1 MRTSLSVLAVL
12 MLVASYGGAQQQQQ
26 PSVEVYKEATC
37 GCCAMWVDHLRRN
50 GFATTVKN
58 VDDMDAVKA
67 RFGVP
72 RQAESCHTAV
82 VGGYV
87 IEGHVPASDIK
98 RLLAERPAVK
108 GLAVPGMPIGSPGME
123 GAGAKPYNVFSF
135 DAQGRP
141 QVFSTQR
148 P

>member
-12 MLVASYGGAQQQQQ
+12 MLVASYGGAQQEQ
-26 PSVEVYKEATC
+26 PSIEVYKEATC
-37 GCCAMWVDHLRRN
+37 GCCAKWVDHLRRN
-50 GFATTVKN
+50 GFATTIKN
-58 VDDMDAVKA
+58 VDDMDPVKA

-123 GAGAKPYNVFSF
+123 GVGAKPYNVFSF

-141 QVFSTQR
+141 EVFSTQK